1 MFIIRELESIMVIFP
16 SFARILFICS
26 GIKSTFA
33 MDAEVFCRGAKI
45 AILLH

>member
-1 MFIIRELESIMVIFP
+1 MFIIRVNNGI
-16 SFARILFICS
+16 FARILFICS

-33 MDAEVFCRGAKI
+33 VDAEVFSCGAKI